1 MSDDESNDK
10 YFLFIFVFSFGLCIH
25 RSCPGGKQ
33 SRKNIDES
41 NASTEGEKERELRQ
55 REAVLEPARNK
66 LLLFFV
72 LSYGRN
78 MCHTHTI
85 SKQLKFIK
93 KLGNPWV

>member
-1 MSDDESNDK
+1 MMIQISNGP
-10 YFLFIFVFSFGLCIH
+10 YFLFIH

-66 LLLFFV
+66 LCIVILCLGLWKKYV
-72 LSYGRN
+72 SYSY
-78 MCHTHTI
+78 H
-85 SKQLKFIK
+85 K
-93 KLGNPWV
+93 